1 MIGSHNSLSYLP
13 IKGWRKIL
21 KPWVK
26 CQSKTI
32 EEQYN
37 SGEYKDIWSQINS
50 LHFDDIV
57 IGIERYPMT
66 VRQRYHI
73 NIWSKDGYGMCTFI
87 TSSDIDTHLPIP
99 EDELQRHI
107 NVAKRH
113 FNEVRSHNY
122 KLIDLGLP
130 SGTLWMDRNIGA
142 TSPTDSGLYFA
153 WGETQGYS
161 SDEVGKAKQFSWTDY
176 KYCNGAYNTFTK
188 YCTKSEFG
196 INGYTDNLVTLQTVD
211 DAAYQFTN
219 GKCRIPTKEQIQ
231 ELIDNTTY
239 EWTTQDGVNGGL
251 FTSKTNGYSIFIP
264 AAGLCYNGSVS
275 NVSEHGG
282 LWSSSLCEDYPNNA
296 WKLFFGSGGVYYND
310 LNGRCY
316 GRSVR
321 GVVSNNK

>member
-142 TSPTDSGLYFA
+142 KSPTDFGLYFA
-153 WGETQGYS
+153 WGETKGYTA
-161 SDEVGKAKQFSWTDY
+161 DEISKTKQFEWIDY
-176 KYCNGAYNTFTK
+176 KYANSAYDSFTK
-188 YCTKSEFG
+188 YCNNSNYG
-196 INGYTDNLVTLQTVD
+196 NDGYTDSLVTLQTTD

-219 GKCRIPTKEQIQ
+219 GKCQMPTKAQIQ
-231 ELIDNTTY
+231 ELIDTTTFG
-239 EWTTQDGVNGGL
+239 WTTQGGVKGKL
-251 FTSKTNGYSIFIP
+251 FTSKTNGNSIFVP
-264 AAGLCYNGSVS
+264 AAGDCSNIYVNGV
-275 NVSEHGG
+275 GKYG
-282 LWSSSLCEDYPNNA
+282 YLWSGSLYESSTDKA
-296 WKLFFGSGGVYYND
+296 WKLLFDSEAVGYYFD
-310 LNGRCY
+310 DRCY
-316 GRSVR
+316 GFPVR